1 MEATVYLLMLHKY
14 TNSKRKTLKDYA
26 PCLGHISKD
35 FTVYNIK
42 KKFKRKC
49 NFFLLIIILDTNDN
63 LDIHRYLMKEA

>member
-14 TNSKRKTLKDYA
+14 TNSKWKTLKDYA
-26 PCLGHISKD
+26 TCLGHISKD
-35 FTVYNIK
+35 FTIYNIK
-42 KKFKRKC
+42 KKFKC